1 VTFGTLAPRA
11 VIKDVGRVLGVPLS
25 VVNSITEKIP
35 VVQGKVTPIVD
46 ALQLPD
52 LRWVRDTSDPKIKE
66 MIEIATV
73 LEGFARNAST
83 HAAGVVITPGPVT
96 DYVPIYKSAGQD
108 SAESTMYTM
117 KDLEDAGLLKMDFL
131 GLATLSII
139 DRTIEQVRD
148 NYGTVIDIDAID
160 FDDAAVYAMLAQG
173 RTMAVFQFESDK
185 MTEYLRLLAPKN
197 LEELT
202 AMNALYRPGP
212 MDSIPEFIA
221 RKHGKKPITY
231 IHPLM
236 EQRLKNTYGVIAY
249 QEQVMQLVQD
259 LAGFTLAEADMM
271 RRAMGKKDAAAMA
284 AQRSVFVKGAHDH
297 QDIDAKTAEQ
307 IFDLFQKFSQYGFNK
322 SHSAAY
328 SYLAYQ
334 TAWLKHHHTA
344 EFLAAN
350 MTNDLSDLARISSL
364 MEEAKKFDIRVLPPD
379 VNKSG
384 VTFRAVDPKT
394 VLFGMAGI
402 KMVGIAMVEG
412 ILRARK
418 DGPFTSLYD
427 FVARVEQNV
436 LNKRA
441 LEALIAAGAFDSLEC
456 GHRAQLYAAVDQA
469 LDWARKMSTQQAVNM
484 DSLFG
489 DTGNVMVVEPRLP
502 DVERWTEK
510 ERLEKEYEVLNF
522 YISGHP
528 LQRYIVQL
536 TSFSSNQLGRTET
549 ITTGK
554 NVRVG
559 GLISSV
565 RLRFDKKEKQIAFA
579 VIEDMTGKGEVILW
593 SEAYAQFRELV
604 YEGSAVLVTGK
615 AEVRD
620 DGQLKITAEDITPL
634 EHALRKFTRGYKL
647 RIDADAD
654 AEKLA
659 QVRELCVPG
668 ATKGIP
674 VTFHVVRNGEQV
686 ASYHAPDVTL
696 PVDDPTV
703 KRLTEI
709 LGSANIRLSMS
720 S

>member
-1 VTFGTLAPRA
+1 
-11 VIKDVGRVLGVPLS
+11 
-25 VVNSITEKIP
+25 
-35 VVQGKVTPIVD
+35 
-46 ALQLPD
+46 
-52 LRWVRDTSDPKIKE
+52 
-66 MIEIATV
+66 
-73 LEGFARNAST
+73 
-83 HAAGVVITPGPVT
+83 
-96 DYVPIYKSAGQD
+96 
-108 SAESTMYTM
+108 
-117 KDLEDAGLLKMDFL
+117 
-131 GLATLSII
+131 
-139 DRTIEQVRD
+139 
-148 NYGTVIDIDAID
+148 
-160 FDDAAVYAMLAQG
+160 
-173 RTMAVFQFESDK
+173 
-185 MTEYLRLLAPKN
+185 
-197 LEELT
+197 
-202 AMNALYRPGP
+202 
-212 MDSIPEFIA
+212 
-221 RKHGKKPITY
+221 
-231 IHPLM
+231 
-236 EQRLKNTYGVIAY
+236 
-249 QEQVMQLVQD
+249 MQLVQD

-271 RRAMGKKDAAAMA
+271 RRAMGKKDAVAMA

-297 QDIDAKTAEQ
+297 QNIDAKTAEQ

-334 TAWLKHHHTA
+334 TAWLKHHYTA

-350 MTNDLSDLARISSL
+350 MTNDLSDLTRISAL

-384 VTFRAVDPKT
+384 VTFRAIDPKT

-402 KMVGIAMVEG
+402 KMVGISMVEG
-412 ILRARK
+412 IIRARK

-427 FVARVEQNV
+427 FVSRVEQNV

-441 LEALIAAGAFDSLEC
+441 LEALIAAGAFDSLNC

-469 LDWARKMSTQQAVNM
+469 LDWSRKMASQQAVNM

-489 DTGNVMVVEPRLP
+489 DTGNVMIVEPKLP
-502 DVERWTEK
+502 DVDRWTEK

-528 LQRYIVQL
+528 LQRYIIQL
-536 TSFSSNQLGRTET
+536 NSFSSNQLGKTET

-579 VIEDMTGKGEVILW
+579 VIEDMTGKAEVILW
-593 SEAYAQFRELV
+593 SEAYAQFRELI

-620 DGQLKITAEDITPL
+620 DGQLKITADDITPL
-634 EHALRKFTRGYKL
+634 EQTLRKFTRGYKL
-647 RIDADAD
+647 RIDEETDAD
-654 AEKLA
+654 KLTHLQA
-659 QVRELCVPG
+659 LCAPG
-668 ATKGIP
+668 STKGIP
-674 VTFHVVRNGEQV
+674 VYFHVVRNGEQV
-686 ASYHAPDVTL
+686 ASYHASEVML

-703 KRLTEI
+703 KRLTE
-709 LGSANIRLSMS
+709 LFGSANIRLLMS